1 MRLALCLLLVAGL
14 AALVLPGRAAASAET
29 VVLETSP
36 ITVTAFEVARGVR
49 LAPSPKVDGYVIGMS
64 AEVVDV
70 LGNPVPMQDVML
82 HHVVFAKVGVP
93 DYTCG
98 AIEDYSGDIS
108 DLRAERFYAEGE
120 EHFAL
125 SLPEGYGYPNRGQDT
140 WGLLYM
146 LMNHHPHTMVVK
158 IRYTVRYVTGEP
170 LTAVKPVW
178 LDVKNCRADPVFSV
192 AGTGKPGAT
201 VARTAD
207 FKMPEG
213 GRFVAAGGHLH
224 GGGVSLDVS
233 DTSCGSLF
241 TSYPT
246 WGLVFPRPVL
256 HEPGP
261 LHMTGFADPA
271 GRPVRGG
278 DTLRLTATYDNSR
291 PHVRVMGI
299 MILYLAPGAAPSS
312 CAAYSSTVP
321 APSTAERVKVELLKN
336 PAGPLRRGLH
346 STWVG
351 DYAFGAQ
358 RVSLR
363 RGSTFTWRF
372 RGGVDHDVTLASG
385 PAGFAS
391 PSMRSGMFKYRFT
404 HRGTYRLFCSL
415 HPARMTQLVIVR

>member
-1 MRLALCLLLVAGL
+1 
-14 AALVLPGRAAASAET
+14 
-29 VVLETSP
+29 
-36 ITVTAFEVARGVR
+36 
-49 LAPSPKVDGYVIGMS
+49 
-64 AEVVDV
+64 
-70 LGNPVPMQDVML
+70 MQDVML

-93 DYTCG
+93 DYTCPG
-98 AIEDYSGDIS
+98 IQDYSGS
-108 DLRAERFYAEGE
+108 TSSLRAERFYAEGE

-125 SLPEGYGYPNRGQDT
+125 SLPEGYGYPNSGSDT

-146 LMNHHPHTMVVK
+146 LMNHHPHTMAVQ

-170 LTAVKPVW
+170 LNAVKPVW

-192 AGTGKPGAT
+192 AGTGKPGST
-201 VARTAD
+201 VSRTAD
-207 FKMPEG
+207 FQLPES

-224 GGGVSLDVS
+224 GGGVALDVS

-261 LHMTGFADPA
+261 LHMTGFADPL
-271 GRPVRGG
+271 GRSVRAG

-299 MILYLAPGAAPSS
+299 MILYLAPGPASS

-336 PAGPLRRGLH
+336 PTGPLHRNVR
-346 STWVG
+346 STSVG

-358 RVSLR
+358 RVLLR
-363 RGSTFTWRF
+363 RGSAFTWRF

-391 PSMRSGMFKYRFT
+391 PSMRSGTFT
-404 HRGTYRLFCSL
+404 HRFTRPGTYRLFCSL

>member
-1 MRLALCLLLVAGL
+1 MRLLARLCLLAGL
-14 AALVLPGRAAASAET
+14 AAFAFPGQASASVET
-29 VVLETSP
+29 LTFTAAP
-36 ITVTAFEVARGVR
+36 ITVTKFQVARGVQF
-49 LAPSPKVDGYVIGMS
+49 APSPKVDGYVVGMS

-82 HHVVFAKVGVP
+82 HHVVFAKLGVP
-93 DYTCG
+93 DYTCSS
-98 AIEDYSGDIS
+98 ITDYSGHPAP
-108 DLRAERFYAEGE
+108 LQAQRFYAEGE
-120 EHFAL
+120 ERYSL
-125 SLPEGYGYPNRGQDT
+125 GLPEGYGYPNRGQDA

-146 LMNHHPHTMVVK
+146 LMNHHPHSMVVQ

-170 LTAVKPVW
+170 RTAVKPVW
-178 LDVKNCRADPVFSV
+178 LDIKNCRADPVFNV
-192 AGTGKPGAT
+192 PGTSSRGST
-201 VARTAD
+201 ISRTAD
-207 FKMPEG
+207 FRMPES
-213 GRFVAAGGHLH
+213 GRFVAGGGHIH
-224 GGGVSLDVS
+224 GGGISVDVS

-261 LHMTGFADPA
+261 LHMTGFSDPG
-271 GRPVRGG
+271 GRPVNAG

-299 MILYLAPGAAPSS
+299 MILYFVPGPTSGCTSYSSPLAPPSQ
-312 CAAYSSTVP
+312 AD
-321 APSTAERVKVELLKN
+321 RVTVELLKQ
-336 PAGPLRRGLH
+336 PSGPLWRNIR

-363 RGSTFTWRF
+363 VGSSFTWRF
-372 RGGVDHDVTLASG
+372 RGGVEHDVTLATG

-391 PSMRSGMFKYRFT
+391 PSMRSGSFTYRFS
-404 HRGTYRLFCSL
+404 RAGTYRLFCSL
-415 HPARMTQLVIVR
+415 HPARMTQMVIVH

>member
-1 MRLALCLLLVAGL
+1 MRLAVPLLILAGL
-14 AALVLPGRAAASAET
+14 AALVHPGRAAASTET
-29 VVLETSP
+29 VVLETAP
-36 ITVTAFEVARGVR
+36 ITVTAFEVARGIR
-49 LAPSPKVDGYVIGMS
+49 LAPSPKVDGYVVGMS

-70 LGNPVPMQDVML
+70 LGNPVAMQDVML

-93 DYTCG
+93 DYTCSTIG
-98 AIEDYSGDIS
+98 DYSGEVS
-108 DLRAERFYAEGE
+108 QLRAERFYAEGE

-125 SLPEGYGYPNRGQDT
+125 ALPQGYGYPNRATDT

-146 LMNHHPHTMVVK
+146 LMNHHPHSMVVR
-158 IRYTVRYVTGEP
+158 IRYTLRYVTGEP
-170 LTAVKPVW
+170 LTTVKPVW
-178 LDVKNCRADPVFSV
+178 LDVENCRADPVFNV

-201 VARTAD
+201 VSRTTD
-207 FKMPEG
+207 FQMPES

-224 GGGVSLDVS
+224 GGGVSLDVA
-233 DTSCGSLF
+233 DTGCGSLF

-261 LHMTGFADPA
+261 MQMTGFADPA
-271 GRPVRGG
+271 GRPVRAG
-278 DTLRLTATYDNSR
+278 DTLRLTATYDNAR

-299 MILYLAPGAAPSS
+299 MIMYLAPGPVSS
-312 CAAYSSTVP
+312 CARYSSTVP
-321 APSTAERVKVELLKN
+321 APSTAKRVNIELLKQ
-336 PAGPLRRGLH
+336 PSGPIHRNIR

-358 RVSLR
+358 RVSLQ
-363 RGSTFTWRF
+363 RGASFTWRF

-391 PSMRSGMFKYRFT
+391 PSMKKGTFTYRFT
-404 HRGTYRLFCSL
+404 RRGTYRLFCSL

>member
-1 MRLALCLLLVAGL
+1 MRLALRLLLLAIL
-14 AALVLPGRAAASAET
+14 AALVLPGRAAAGTET

-49 LAPSPKVDGYVIGMS
+49 LAPSPKVDGYVVGMS
-64 AEVVDV
+64 AEVVDL

-93 DYTCG
+93 DYTCQG
-98 AIEDYSGDIS
+98 IEDYSGNTS
-108 DLRAERFYAEGE
+108 KLRAERFYAEGE

-125 SLPEGYGYPNRGQDT
+125 SLPDGYGYPNRGQDT

-146 LMNHHPHTMVVK
+146 LMNHHPHTMVVR
-158 IRYTVRYVTGEP
+158 IRYTIRYVTEEP

-178 LDVKNCRADPVFSV
+178 LDVENCRADPVFNV

-207 FKMPEG
+207 FRMPES

-224 GGGVSLDVS
+224 GGGVSLDV
-233 DTSCGSLF
+233 TNASCGSLF

-261 LHMTGFADPA
+261 LRMTAFADPN
-271 GRPVRGG
+271 GRPVRAG
-278 DTLRLTATYDNSR
+278 DTLHLTATYDNAR

-299 MILYLAPGAAPSS
+299 MILYFAPSPVTS
-312 CAAYSSTVP
+312 CEAHTSAVP
-321 APSTAERVKVELLKN
+321 PPSTAKRVRIELLKR
-336 PAGPLRRGLH
+336 PAGPIRRDIGG
-346 STWVG
+346 TTVR
-351 DYAFGAQ
+351 DYSFAAE

-363 RGSTFTWRF
+363 RGASFTWRF

-391 PSMRSGMFKYRFT
+391 PSMRTGSFTYRFAR
-404 HRGTYRLFCSL
+404 RGTYRLFCSL

>member
-1 MRLALCLLLVAGL
+1 VRLVVPLLLVAGL
-14 AALVLPGRAAASAET
+14 AAVALPARAAASTET
-29 VVLETSP
+29 LVLETSP
-36 ITVTAFEVARGVR
+36 ITVTAFEVARGIR
-49 LAPSPKVDGYVIGMS
+49 LAPSPKVDGYVVGMS

-98 AIEDYSGDIS
+98 GIEDYSGEITN
-108 DLRAERFYAEGE
+108 LQAERFYAEGE

-125 SLPEGYGYPNRGQDT
+125 SLPEGFGYPNRAQNT

-146 LMNHHPHTMVVK
+146 LMNHHPHSMVVK

-192 AGTGKPGAT
+192 AVTGKPGTT
-201 VARTAD
+201 VSRTAD
-207 FKMPEG
+207 FQMPES

-224 GGGVSLDVS
+224 GGCVSLDVR

-261 LHMTGFADPA
+261 LHMTGFADSA
-271 GRPVRGG
+271 GRAVRAG
-278 DTLRLTATYDNSR
+278 DTLRLTATYDNSH
-291 PHVRVMGI
+291 PHVRVMG
-299 MILYLAPGAAPSS
+299 S
-312 CAAYSSTVP
+312 
-321 APSTAERVKVELLKN
+321 
-336 PAGPLRRGLH
+336 
-346 STWVG
+346 
-351 DYAFGAQ
+351 
-358 RVSLR
+358 
-363 RGSTFTWRF
+363 
-372 RGGVDHDVTLASG
+372 
-385 PAGFAS
+385 
-391 PSMRSGMFKYRFT
+391 
-404 HRGTYRLFCSL
+404 
-415 HPARMTQLVIVR
+415 

>member
-14 AALVLPGRAAASAET
+14 AALVLPGRAAASTET
-29 VVLETSP
+29 VVLETAP

-49 LAPSPKVDGYVIGMS
+49 LAPSPKVDGYVVGMS

-93 DYTCG
+93 DYTCSS
-98 AIEDYSGDIS
+98 IEDYSGNAS
-108 DLRAERFYAEGE
+108 NLRAERFYAEGE

-146 LMNHHPHTMVVK
+146 LMNHHPHSMVVR

-178 LDVKNCRADPVFSV
+178 LDVENCRADPVFSV
-192 AGTGKPGAT
+192 AGTGKRGAT
-201 VARTAD
+201 VSRTAD
-207 FKMPEG
+207 FRMPES

-261 LHMTGFADPA
+261 LHMTGFADPV
-271 GRPVRGG
+271 GRSVRAG
-278 DTLRLTATYDNSR
+278 DTLRLTATYDDSR

-299 MILYLAPGAAPSS
+299 MILYLASGPTSS
-312 CAAYSSTVP
+312 CAAYSSGVP
-321 APSTAERVKVELLKN
+321 APSTAKPVTVELLKN
-336 PAGPLRRGLH
+336 PAGPLRRNVR

-391 PSMRSGMFKYRFT
+391 PSMRKGTFSHRFT
-404 HRGTYRLFCSL
+404 RAGTYRLFCSL